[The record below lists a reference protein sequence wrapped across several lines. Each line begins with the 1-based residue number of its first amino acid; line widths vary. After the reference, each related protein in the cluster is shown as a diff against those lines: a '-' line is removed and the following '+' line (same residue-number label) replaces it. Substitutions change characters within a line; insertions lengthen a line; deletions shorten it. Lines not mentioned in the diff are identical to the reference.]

1 MMIAQVDEFVGPEV
15 GWYALSPLLVLVGAA
30 VLLLLAG
37 ALTPPW
43 PKGLYAAVT
52 AGSAG
57 AAAVLAVIQW
67 NNIYDDGP
75 STLVSGAVSFDITSM
90 FFTITIC
97 VAVALVALLT
107 DDFLR
112 RQALDGP
119 EVYALYLIAAAGGV
133 VMASANDLI
142 VLFLGVE
149 TLSLALY
156 VLAAADRRRATS
168 QESGLKYFVLG
179 SFSSA
184 FLLYGVA
191 LVYGATGS
199 TNMTAIVEH
208 FQQANPID
216 RQDALVLAGIALL
229 MVGLAFKTAA
239 APFHVWTPDV
249 YQGAPSPVSAFMAS
263 AGKVAA
269 FGAMVR
275 VLVIALP
282 FYREDWRPV
291 VWVLAIVSMVVGS
304 VLAVVQDD
312 VKRLLAY
319 SSIGHAGFVL
329 VGVESAGH
337 RAGASDAGPGVPS
350 VGVYLLI
357 YTVMVIGS
365 FGVIAIVSRRGDE
378 ATSLEAFRGFATRR
392 PGLAVAFT
400 LFLLAQAGV
409 PFTAGFIAKFAVI
422 QAAVE
427 ERSYAIAVIA
437 MLVSVVAAFL
447 YLRIVVTM
455 WMSEPDESGGVVLA
469 GAGETRSWTANTG
482 IGLAALFTLGVGIVP
497 GWLLDAA
504 DSMTRFA
511 R

>member
-1 MMIAQVDEFVGPEV
+1 MIAQPVSTFTGPEI
-15 GWYALSPLLVLVGAA
+15 GWYALSPLLVLVAAA
-30 VLLLLAG
+30 VALLVAG

-43 PKGLYAAVT
+43 PKGGYAIVT
-52 AGSAG
+52 VG
-57 AAAVLAVIQW
+57 AATASAVLAIIQW
-67 NNIYDDGP
+67 QNISDDGP
-75 STLVSGAVSFDITSM
+75 STLVAGAVSFDLSAM

-119 EVYALYLIAAAGGV
+119 EFYALYLVAAAGGI

-156 VLAAADRRRATS
+156 VLAAADRRRSKS

-184 FLLYGVA
+184 FLLYGIA

-199 TNMTAIVEH
+199 TNISRVVVYLQESVPLER
-208 FQQANPID
+208 F
-216 RQDALVLAGIALL
+216 DALLLTGVALM
-229 MVGLAFKTAA
+229 MVGLAFKIAA

-249 YQGAPSPVSAFMAS
+249 YEGAPSPVSAFMAS

-269 FGAMVR
+269 FGALVR
-275 VLVIALP
+275 VLIVALP
-282 FYREDWRPV
+282 FYREDWQPV
-291 VWVLAIVSMVVGS
+291 VWVLALVSLVVGS
-304 VLAVVQDD
+304 VLAVVQTN

-319 SSIGHAGFVL
+319 SSINHVGFVL
-329 VGVESAGH
+329 VGIEAAAH
-337 RAGASDAGPGVPS
+337 RAGAVDSGPGVPS
-350 VGVYLLI
+350 VGVYLLA

-365 FGVIAIVSRRGDE
+365 FGVVAIASRSGDD
-378 ATSLEAFRGFATRR
+378 ATSLDSFRGFATRR
-392 PGLAVAFT
+392 PVLAAAFT
-400 LFLLAQAGV
+400 VFLLAQAGV
-409 PFTAGFIAKFAVI
+409 PFTSGFIAKFGVV

-427 ERSYAIAVIA
+427 EQSYAIALIA
-437 MLVSVVAAFL
+437 MLTSVVAAFL
-447 YLRIVVTM
+447 YLRIIVTM
-455 WMSEPDESGGVVLA
+455 WMSEPDDASVELA
-469 GAGETRSWTANTG
+469 GAGTSNSWTGTLS
-482 IGLAALFTLGVGIVP
+482 IGLAAGFTLAVGIVP

-504 DSMTRFA
+504 DDLTQFA